1 MLHPAQ
7 DFTAVASA
15 RAGFRMNGMSQTPP
29 PPPSVPSSP
38 AYGEP
43 TPPYGGY
50 QGGGYSPVQEPRY
63 NVLAIVSLVSAF
75 FVSLVAVIT
84 GHMALGQIK
93 RTGEKG
99 RGLALAGLII
109 GYVGIVSGIVTII
122 ALVVMAVAGIGLFAV
137 AASNYDED
145 YSYTSEPF
153 TSTAVPDASGDDL
166 TFDGGS
172 DLAAGTLAQFADPF
186 IIDSEWTV
194 ASADDGNGNWSYLD
208 PSGLCTV
215 SFHQGSLGDEVSV
228 TDGDDRA
235 TTADFLAVVLST
247 DASTIAGKAVDS
259 TISYNFEGAGAVDT
273 LLMQGTDTDG
283 SNWKLAGRAFGEL
296 GSGLYVD
303 VTCDEGGDL
312 DSVYDTVTTK
322 AAITVY

>member
-1 MLHPAQ
+1 
-7 DFTAVASA
+7 
-15 RAGFRMNGMSQTPP
+15 MSQMPP
-29 PPPSVPSSP
+29 NQPPVPP
-38 AYGEP
+38 APGYGEP

-75 FVSLVAVIT
+75 VISLVAVIT

-99 RGLALAGLII
+99 RGLAIAGLVL

-137 AASNYDED
+137 AASNYDSD
-145 YSYTSEPF
+145 YSSTSEPYTTDPS
-153 TSTAVPDASGDDL
+153 TSPDAIGGDL
-166 TFDGGS
+166 TFEAGN
-172 DLAAGTLAQFADPF
+172 DLDPGTVAQFADPF
-186 IIDSEWTV
+186 IIDSEWKV
-194 ASADDGNGNWSYLD
+194 ASPDDGQGNWSYLD

-215 SFHQGSLGDEVSV
+215 SFHQGALSTATV
-228 TDGDDRA
+228 TTAGDDRS
-235 TTADFLAVVLST
+235 TTASFLADVLST
-247 DASTIAGKAVDS
+247 DQQTIEDKASGS
-259 TISYNFEGAGAVDT
+259 TISYNFEDAGIVDT
-273 LLMQGTDTDG
+273 LLLQGTDDDG
-283 SNWKLAGRAFGEL
+283 SIWKLAGRAFGEL

-303 VTCDEGGDL
+303 VTCDAGGDL

-322 AAITVY
+322 AAITVF